1 MNFVFFEVWAL
12 DDEGHEE
19 LVGTTASRADAM
31 KMAEESL
38 ESTEQYLEV
47 WVNEENEEGDV
58 DEVARLTITEDGSII
73 NV

>member
-1 MNFVFFEVWAL
+1 MNFAFFEVWAL

-19 LVGTTASRADAM
+19 LVGTTASKTDAM
-31 KMAEESL
+31 KIAEDSL

-47 WVNEENEEGDV
+47 WVNEETQDGDV
-58 DEVARLTITEDGSII
+58 KEVSRLTITEDGSII

>member
-19 LVGTTASRADAM
+19 LVGTTASKTDAM
-31 KMAEESL
+31 KIAEDSL

-47 WVNEENEEGDV
+47 WVNEETQDGDV
-58 DEVARLTITEDGSII
+58 KEVSRLTITEDGSII

>member
-19 LVGTTASRADAM
+19 LVGTTSSKTDAM

-47 WVNEENEEGDV
+47 WVSQENEEGDL
-58 DEVARLTITEDGSII
+58 DEIARLTITDDGAII
-73 NV
+73 TI

>member
-1 MNFVFFEVWAL
+1 MNFTFFEVWAIS
-12 DDEGHEE
+12 DEGHEE
-19 LVGTTASRADAM
+19 LVGTTASKTDAM

-47 WVNEENEEGDV
+47 WVSQENEEGDL
-58 DEVARLTITEDGSII
+58 DEIARLTITEDGSII